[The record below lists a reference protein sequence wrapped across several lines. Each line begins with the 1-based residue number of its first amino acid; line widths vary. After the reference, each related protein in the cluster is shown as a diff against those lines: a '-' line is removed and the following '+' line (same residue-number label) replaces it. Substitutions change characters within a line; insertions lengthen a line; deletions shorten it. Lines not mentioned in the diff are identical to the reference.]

1 MEVEKRWFAIEHEI
15 GGFPMKR
22 ASQPIAGRD
31 GMSVYMGKRLGQS
44 NSDGSRI
51 SVIPKIYGE
60 CFRSNRVDGGM
71 YG

>member
-1 MEVEKRWFAIEHEI
+1 
-15 GGFPMKR
+15 MKR

-31 GMSVYMGKRLGQS
+31 GMSVYMGQRLGQP

-60 CFRSNRVDGGM
+60 YFRSNREDEGL